1 MEGPLASVGANARVM
16 EPILMDTWGQLYFDA
31 Y

>member
-1 MEGPLASVGANARVM
+1 MEGPLASVDSNARVM
-16 EPILMDTWGQLYFDA
+16 EYLMDTWGQLYFDA